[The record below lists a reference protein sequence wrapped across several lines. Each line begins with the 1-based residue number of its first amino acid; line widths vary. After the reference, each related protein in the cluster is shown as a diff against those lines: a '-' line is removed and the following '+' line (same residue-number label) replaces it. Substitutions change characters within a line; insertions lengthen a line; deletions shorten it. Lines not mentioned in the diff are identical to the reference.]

1 MSKFPTLSPADTDI
15 PAAKAVDAST
25 IPAKAEAPK
34 ADEKAET
41 LTDASPKVEEVS
53 IIFIKYDNTNWI
65 ESTCVPSF
73 IYID

>member
-1 MSKFPTLSPADTDI
+1 MSKFPTLSPADADI

-53 IIFIKYDNTNWI
+53 IILLNMIIQIK
-65 ESTCVPSF
+65 
-73 IYID
+73 

>member
-1 MSKFPTLSPADTDI
+1 MSKFPTLSPADADI

-53 IIFIKYDNTNWI
+53 IIFKYDNTNWI
-65 ESTCVPSF
+65 ESTRVIFF